1 MDIFLTLIINGLS
14 EGALIF
20 LMASGLSI
28 ICGLMGV
35 VNFSHGTLFIWGGY
49 TFVWIYKMTNSF
61 VLGILVAVISVFLLG
76 IIFER
81 FFVNK
86 VYGNAPA
93 QILIT
98 LGLQIIFTDLVR
110 LFWGATPIAVGRP
123 AYLAGTTIIGG
134 VTIVHYRIFLIVV
147 GLIVAFAVGY
157 ILNNS
162 KAGMVIRAG
171 VQRPDMVQA
180 LGINIKLYFTLVFAA
195 GAALAGLGG
204 ALYAPLVGNV
214 VSTAGAYNQIL
225 AFIVVVIG
233 GLGNFVGT
241 AKGCIFLGIMGSFV
255 AWFAPPL
262 AVVANVGLMAVVLA
276 LKPEGLFGTAVKK

>member
-49 TFVWIYKMTNSF
+49 IFVWIYKMTNSF
-61 VLGILVAVISVFLLG
+61 VLGILAAVVVVFILG

-98 LGLQIIFTDLVR
+98 LGLQIVFTDLVR
-110 LFWGATPIAVGRP
+110 LFWGATPIAIGRP
-123 AYLAGTTIIGG
+123 SYLAGTTIIGG
-134 VTIVHYRIFLIVV
+134 VTIVHYRVFLIVV
-147 GLIVAFAVGY
+147 GLLVAFAVGY

-214 VSTAGAYNQIL
+214 ISTAGAYNQIL

-233 GLGNFVGT
+233 GLGNFIGT
-241 AKGCIFLGIMGSFV
+241 AKGCIFLGIMGAFV
-255 AWFAPPL
+255 AWFAPAL
-262 AVVANVGLMAVVLA
+262 AVVANVGLMAIVLA